1 MAAIPL
7 HLLLLLLFQHLF
19 LLLSQLRMILVELS
33 LAFLLSRWHVND
45 NLIVIF
51 ETFRLYL
58 LEGKFNQ
65 LLGHRQVFLFHECLI
80 LQIELHVVDFVQG
93 LLRSFTLPDI
103 RDQVTNNIF
112 HSLIPD
118 VSLASEFLPQCLLHL
133 TKLHLVMIIAF
144 LEGCSRICIIRI
156 GVFPEFANETHSLPL
171 VST

>member
-1 MAAIPL
+1 MINIISTSISLDGPVSKGTLRGVEFIHLVNVLLMKFIPL
-7 HLLLLLLFQHLF
+7 HLLLLLLFEHLF

-33 LAFLLSRWHVND
+33 LAFLLSRRHVND

-65 LLGHRQVFLFHECLI
+65 LLGHRQVFFFHQCLI
-80 LQIELHVVDFVQG
+80 LQIELHVVNFVQG

-118 VSLASEFLPQCLLHL
+118 VSFASEFLP
-133 TKLHLVMIIAF
+133 
-144 LEGCSRICIIRI
+144 
-156 GVFPEFANETHSLPL
+156 
-171 VST
+171 